1 MPALISIGVIWVPT
15 VTHLRH
21 VSRPLAAEEETS
33 LTSVSPLRFAR
44 VAAAP
49 RAKVLG
55 LGPLG
60 GLAPIVPWGLAPW
73 CQACGVRFTGALCSG
88 QWDEGCQALEGTEAT
103 WGHCFWLKL
112 GGPFGPTV
120 PFAQP

>member
-1 MPALISIGVIWVPT
+1 MPGLISIGVIWVPT

-49 RAKVLG
+49 RANVLG

-60 GLAPIVPWGLAPW
+60 GLAPVVPWGLAPW
-73 CQACGVRFTGALCSG
+73 CRAHGVSFTDSAG
-88 QWDEGCQALEGTEAT
+88 GTWAAKL
-103 WGHCFWLKL
+103 WRGPKPL
-112 GGPFGPTV
+112 GGTASG
-120 PFAQP
+120 